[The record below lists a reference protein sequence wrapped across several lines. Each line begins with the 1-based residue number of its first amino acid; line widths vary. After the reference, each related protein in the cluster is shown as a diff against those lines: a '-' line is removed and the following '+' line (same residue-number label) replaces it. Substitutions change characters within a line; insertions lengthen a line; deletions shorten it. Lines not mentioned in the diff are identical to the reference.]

1 MWTYEAFLFT
11 GTAGWG
17 IAWYLNGLLIPS
29 VTVFRGTTYTF
40 IVEGGEDP
48 DVTAR
53 YHPFYIT
60 SDDRGGYLFK
70 SPEDQE
76 VQTFGSYWL
85 YTTTM

>member
-1 MWTYEAFLFT
+1 MRFVDQHELFIPLST

-40 IVEGGEDP
+40 VTEGGDDP
-48 DVTAR
+48 ADQSR

-60 SDDRGGYLFK
+60 DSEKGGFLEVVMGTVVSSLF
-70 SPEDQE
+70 P
-76 VQTFGSYWL
+76 TP
-85 YTTTM
+85 